1 MRREMKKR
9 TTTKPRNRTPALRFT
24 PTACAKLI
32 SLRDLGDT
40 EVGGFG
46 ISSAKD
52 LLLVEDVVLVRQTC
66 TSVSVSFDDAAVADF
81 FDQQIEAGRRPEQFG
96 RIWIHTHPGDS
107 AIPSS
112 VDEETFERVFGRSD
126 WSVMA
131 ILACGGQFYARLQF
145 TAGPGGHQVLPFEID
160 YQTSFPAAEPAAWEQ
175 EYRGCVQQPA
185 PRPILDGFRRFEL
198 GTEFDPDDFDVF
210 GQGDPRLQ

>member
-1 MRREMKKR
+1 M
-9 TTTKPRNRTPALRFT
+9 F
-24 PTACAKLI
+24 
-32 SLRDLGDT
+32 LRDLGDT

-52 LLLVEDVVLVRQTC
+52 LLLVEDIVLVAETC
-66 TSVSVSFDDAAVADF
+66 TPVSVSFDDNAVADY

-107 AIPSS
+107 ATPSS
-112 VDEETFERVFGRSD
+112 VDEETFERVFGRCD

-131 ILACGGQFYARLQF
+131 ILACGGQFYSRLQF

-160 YQTSFPAAEPAAWEQ
+160 YQASFPAAQPAEWEQ
-175 EYRGCVQQPA
+175 EYRRCVHQPA
-185 PRPILDGFRRFEL
+185 PRPMLDEFRRFDR
-198 GTEFDPDDFDVF
+198 GTEFYPDDSDFF